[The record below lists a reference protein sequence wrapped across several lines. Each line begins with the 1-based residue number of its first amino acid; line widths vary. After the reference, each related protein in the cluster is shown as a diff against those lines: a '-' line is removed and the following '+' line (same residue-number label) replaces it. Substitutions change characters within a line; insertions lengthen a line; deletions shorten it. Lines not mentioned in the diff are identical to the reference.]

1 MYIHNKNIIEWQKR
15 WDYIF
20 LAIFEFCEKILRA
33 VTTKLWSLNH
43 SGYCM
48 LLSIFFTKSHD
59 YNINMSTKPI
69 TPSPRYLMVCQVNL
83 ISMMTDA
90 ETNEFYIFYLNND
103 RIFIKRFLL
112 HNILVNITGL
122 GNRQSVHISP
132 FQKGYYI

>member
-1 MYIHNKNIIEWQKR
+1 M
-15 WDYIF
+15 
-20 LAIFEFCEKILRA
+20 AIFEFCEKILRPER

-48 LLSIFFTKSHD
+48 LLSLFFTKSHD

-69 TPSPRYLMVCQVNL
+69 TPSPRYLMICQVNL

-90 ETNEFYIFYLNND
+90 ETNEFYIFYSN
-103 RIFIKRFLL
+103 IMIKITFLL
-112 HNILVNITGL
+112 HNILSLVNILGM
-122 GNRQSVHISP
+122 GNRQSVHISL